1 MILDIDP
8 TVDYAFKYVFGRES
22 TTPILVDL
30 LDGVLDPP
38 PEHRIRD
45 LDLLNPFNPK
55 EALDDKLSILDIKA
69 RDQSGRQFNV
79 EMQMLGSRYYEKRI
93 LYYWAKLHQQQLHEG
108 QNYLDLKPTISISF
122 LNHVLF
128 RQVTDFHLVFRLTE
142 QTHAFPLT
150 EEVEFHIIQLPR
162 FTKTA
167 AELTSR
173 LDFWLYFLRH
183 AAKIDTEAIP
193 AVLQQPLLL
202 RAVEELKVLT
212 QTDIERERYEARRK
226 GQLDHDTSLRAARL
240 EGLEEGQ
247 AEARDS
253 MIHMIHFCEQLLHRP
268 ESPAEQL
275 ARSSLDELR
284 RLAADLE
291 SQVRQQR

>member
-22 TTPILVDL
+22 TAPILVDL

-38 PEHRIRD
+38 PEHRILD
-45 LDLLNPFNPK
+45 VDLLNP
-55 EALDDKLSILDIKA
+55 
-69 RDQSGRQFNV
+69 
-79 EMQMLGSRYYEKRI
+79 
-93 LYYWAKLHQQQLHEG
+93 
-108 QNYLDLKPTISISF
+108 
-122 LNHVLF
+122 
-128 RQVTDFHLVFRLTE
+128 FRLTE
-142 QTHAFPLT
+142 QTHAFPLA
-150 EEVEFHIIQLPR
+150 EEIEFHIIQLPR

-193 AVLQQPLLL
+193 AALQQPLLL

-212 QTDIERERYEARRK
+212 QNDIERERYEARRK
-226 GQLDHDTSLRAARL
+226 GQLDHDTGLRAARL
-240 EGLEEGQ
+240 EG
-247 AEARDS
+247 EAKARNALVDT
-253 MIHMIHFCEQLLHRP
+253 IQLFEQLLHRP

-275 ARSSLDELR
+275 ANLTLEELG
-284 RLAADLE
+284 RLAKELQ
-291 SQVRQQR
+291 SQLKMTAPRTGSGP